1 MRLLHYAVRMSFITN
16 THNDDLV
23 VLSDQTTGAH
33 IDPVILGHRLRHF
46 RTEASLT
53 LDELAKKLG
62 ATASHLSM
70 IENGKREPKINL
82 LSEAA
87 ELVGVTVADLLKPE
101 APSPRAALEISVEKA
116 QRTKHWQTMGLPNI
130 KVSSRIPTQVLEIID
145 GLNRE
150 LRRQHAEQAA
160 TPEEARR
167 ANVAMRKEQRERNNY
182 YAELEQE
189 AQQLLTAVGH
199 AEGPLSYHSIADIAD
214 YLNFE
219 LRFIS
224 SLPHSTRSVTDLK
237 NRIVFLA
244 DSRNPD
250 HDPRSVALQA
260 LVSYVLGHGE
270 PEDYKDFLR
279 QRVSTNYMTA
289 ALLMPEKTVVKDLRR
304 RKQQRDIAIEDIRD
318 AYSVSYESAAHR
330 FTNLATHHL
339 DITCHFQKVH
349 ESGVLHKAYENDGV
363 NFPVDSI
370 GAIEGQA
377 ACRYWTSREV
387 FNTSDRF
394 RPFNQY
400 TDTVVGTFWCTAVVE
415 PSQSALFSL
424 SVGIPFD
431 EARWFRGAETAE
443 RSQSNCPD
451 PTCCRTPS
459 AELEAQWGGYAWPA
473 ARTNAHMLAA
483 MPPGAFPG
491 VDDVAVY
498 EFLAA
503 QEHLQQ

>member
-1 MRLLHYAVRMSFITN
+1 MSFITN

>member
-1 MRLLHYAVRMSFITN
+1 MTSLTN
-16 THNDDLV
+16 PD
-23 VLSDQTTGAH
+23 TGALQDPEDLSRSS
-33 IDPVILGHRLRHF
+33 IDPVMLGHRMRHY
-46 RTEASLT
+46 RTAASMT
-53 LDELAKKLG
+53 LDELASKLG

-70 IENGKREPKINL
+70 IENGKREPKISL
-82 LSEAA
+82 LTDAA
-87 ELVGVTVADLLKPE
+87 EYLGIELDDLLNPE
-101 APSPRAALEISVEKA
+101 APSARAALEISVEKA
-116 QRTKHWQTMGLPNI
+116 QRSRQWHAMGLPTI
-130 KVSSRIPTQVLEIID
+130 RVSSRMPTEVLEVID
-145 GLNRE
+145 GLTRE

-167 ANVAMRKEQRERNNY
+167 ANVAMRKEQRERDNY
-182 YAELEQE
+182 YAELE
-189 AQQLLTAVGH
+189 AQARELLSAVGH
-199 AEGPLSYHSIADIAD
+199 SEGPLSYHAIADIAD
-214 YLNFE
+214 HLNFE

-237 NRIVFLA
+237 NRIIFLA
-244 DSRNPD
+244 DARNPD

-270 PEDYKDFLR
+270 PVDYKDFLR
-279 QRVSTNYMTA
+279 QRVHTNYMTA
-289 ALLMPEKTVVKDLRR
+289 ALMMPEKSLVKMLRQ
-304 RKQQRDIAIEDIRD
+304 RKDNRDIAIEDIRD

-330 FTNLATHHL
+330 FTNVATRHL
-339 DITCHFQKVH
+339 DIECHFQKVH

-387 FNTSDRF
+387 FKSSDRF

-400 TDTVVGTFWCTAVVE
+400 TDTTVGTYWCTAVVE

-424 SVGIPFD
+424 SVGIPF
-431 EARWFRGAETAE
+431 EQARWFRGADTAE

-459 AELEAQWGGYAWPA
+459 PELEAQWGGYAWPA

-503 QEHLQQ
+503 QEHFQQ

>member
-1 MRLLHYAVRMSFITN
+1 MAF
-16 THNDDLV
+16 
-23 VLSDQTTGAH
+23 LSDPESVESQDLSETSSQPH

-46 RTEASLT
+46 RAAADMT
-53 LDELAKKLG
+53 LDTLAVQLG

-70 IENGKREPKINL
+70 IENGKREPKITL
-82 LSEAA
+82 LTHAA
-87 ELVGVTVADLLKPE
+87 QLLGVELADLLQPE
-101 APSPRAALEISVEKA
+101 APSTRAALEISVEKA
-116 QRTKHWQTMGLPNI
+116 QRTPHWQAMGLPTI
-130 KVSSRIPTQVLEIID
+130 RVSSAISTPVLEALD
-145 GLNRE
+145 GLTRE

-167 ANVAMRKEQRERNNY
+167 ANVSMRKEQREHNNY
-182 YAELEQE
+182 YAELEKE
-189 AQQLLTAVGH
+189 AHELLAAVGH
-199 AEGPLSYHSIADIAD
+199 DDGPLSYHAIADIAD
-214 YLNFE
+214 HLNFE
-219 LRFIS
+219 LRFVS

-237 NRIVFLA
+237 NRVVFLA
-244 DSRNPD
+244 DARSPD

-270 PEDYKDFLR
+270 PVDYKDFLR
-279 QRVSTNYMTA
+279 QRVSTNYVTA
-289 ALLMPEKTVVKDLRR
+289 ALMMPEKSLVKQLKQ
-304 RKQQRDIAIEDIRD
+304 RKNDRDIAIEDIRD

-330 FTNLATHHL
+330 FTNVATHHL
-339 DITCHFQKVH
+339 DIECHFQKVH

-377 ACRYWTSREV
+377 ACRYWTCREV
-387 FNTSDRF
+387 FGTSDRF

-400 TDTVVGTFWCTAVVE
+400 TDTVVGTYWCTAVVE

-424 SVGIPFD
+424 SVGIPF
-431 EARWFRGAETAE
+431 EQARWFRGADTAE
-443 RSQSNCPD
+443 RSQSHCPD

-459 AELEAQWGGYAWPA
+459 AELQAQWAGHAWPA

-483 MPPGAFPG
+483 MPPGSFPG

-503 QEHLQQ
+503 QEHFSR

>member
-1 MRLLHYAVRMSFITN
+1 MTSIAKFQ
-16 THNDDLV
+16 DDEQAEFTGQ
-23 VLSDQTTGAH
+23 SSGAH
-33 IDPVILGHRLRHF
+33 VDPVILGYRLRHF
-46 RTEASLT
+46 RTEAAMT
-53 LDELAKKLG
+53 LEELASKLE

-70 IENGKREPKINL
+70 IENGKREPKVSL
-82 LSEAA
+82 LSQAA
-87 ELVGVTVADLLKPE
+87 ELLGVEVADLLLPE
-101 APSPRAALEISVEKA
+101 APTARAALEISVEKA
-116 QRTKHWQTMGLPNI
+116 QGTRHWQAMGLPSVR
-130 KVSSRIPTQVLEIID
+130 VSSRIPTPVLEIID
-145 GLNRE
+145 GLTRE

-182 YAELEQE
+182 YAELEDQ
-189 AQQLLTAVGH
+189 ARQLLTAVGH
-199 AEGPLSYHSIADIAD
+199 DDGPLSYHTIADIAD
-214 YLNFE
+214 HLKFE

-270 PEDYKDFLR
+270 PVDYKDFLR

-289 ALLMPEKTVVKDLRR
+289 ALLMPEKSLVKQLRR
-304 RKQQRDIAIEDIRD
+304 RKQDRDIAIEDIRD

-339 DITCHFQKVH
+339 DIECHFQKVH
-349 ESGVLHKAYENDGV
+349 ESGILHKAYENDGV

-387 FNTSDRF
+387 FKTSDRF

-400 TDTVVGTFWCTAVVE
+400 TDTMVGTFWCTAVVE

-431 EARWFRGAETAE
+431 QARWFRGADTAE

-459 AELEAQWGGYAWPA
+459 PELEAQWGGYAWPA

-483 MPPGAFPG
+483 MPAGAFPG

-503 QEHLQQ
+503 QEHFTQ

>member
-1 MRLLHYAVRMSFITN
+1 MPQITN
-16 THNDDLV
+16 SPDTFPDDDASTSRYV
-23 VLSDQTTGAH
+23 
-33 IDPVILGHRLRHF
+33 DPVILGYRLRHF
-46 RTEASLT
+46 RTAANLT
-53 LDELAKKLG
+53 LDELAAKLG

-70 IENGKREPKINL
+70 IENGKREPKVSL

-87 ELVGVTVADLLKPE
+87 AHFGVDMADLLRPE
-101 APSPRAALEISVEKA
+101 APSARAALEISVEKA
-116 QRTKHWQTMGLPNI
+116 QRTRYWETLGLPNI
-130 KVSSRIPTQVLEIID
+130 RVSSGVSTALLEVID
-145 GLNRE
+145 GLTRE

-182 YAELEQE
+182 YAELEAQARKLLMATGHE
-189 AQQLLTAVGH
+189 A
-199 AEGPLSYHSIADIAD
+199 GPLSHHAIADIAD
-214 YLNFE
+214 HLNFE

-237 NRIVFLA
+237 NRIIFLA
-244 DSRNPD
+244 DSRTPD

-270 PEDYKDFLR
+270 PSNYQDFLR

-289 ALLMPEKTVVKDLRR
+289 ALMMPEKSLIQLLRR
-304 RKQQRDIAIEDIRD
+304 RKDERDIAIEDIRD
-318 AYSVSYESAAHR
+318 LYSVSYESAAHR
-330 FTNLATHHL
+330 FTNIATHHL
-339 DITCHFQKVH
+339 EIPCHFQKVH
-349 ESGVLHKAYENDGV
+349 ESGVLHKAYENDDV

-370 GAIEGQA
+370 GAIEGQS

-387 FNTSDRF
+387 FEKSDRF

-400 TDTVVGTFWCTAVVE
+400 TDTAVGTFWCTAVVE
-415 PSQSALFSL
+415 PSQQSLYSL
-424 SVGIPFD
+424 SVGVPFD
-431 EARWFRGAETAE
+431 QARWFRGADTAE
-443 RSQSNCPD
+443 RSNSNCPD

-459 AELEAQWGGYAWPA
+459 AELAAQWDGYAWPA

-483 MPPGAFPG
+483 MPPGSFPG

-503 QEHLQQ
+503 QEQFHQ

>member
-1 MRLLHYAVRMSFITN
+1 MTSITN
-16 THNDDLV
+16 FPQHDPPGDGE
-23 VLSDQTTGAH
+23 QTRNTH
-33 IDPVILGHRLRHF
+33 IDPVILGHRLRHY
-46 RTEASLT
+46 RTEAAMT
-53 LDELAKKLG
+53 LDELAKRLG

-70 IENGKREPKINL
+70 IENGKREPKLSL
-82 LSEAA
+82 LAQA
-87 ELVGVTVADLLKPE
+87 GELLGVTVDDLLQPE
-101 APSPRAALEISVEKA
+101 APSARAALEISVEKA
-116 QRTKHWQTMGLPNI
+116 QRSRHWQTMGLPNI
-130 KVSSRIPTQVLEIID
+130 RVSSRIPTSVLEVID
-145 GLNRE
+145 GLSRE

-182 YAELEQE
+182 YAELERE
-189 AQQLLTAVGH
+189 AQQLLAAVGH
-199 AEGPLSYHSIADIAD
+199 DDGPLSYHSIADIAD
-214 YLNFE
+214 HLDFE

-244 DSRNPD
+244 DARNPD

-289 ALLMPEKTVVKDLRR
+289 ALLMPEKPVVKYLQR
-304 RKQQRDIAIEDIRD
+304 RKKERDLAIEDIRD

-330 FTNLATHHL
+330 FTNLATHHF
-339 DITCHFQKVH
+339 DITCHVPKVH
-349 ESGVLHKAYENDGV
+349 ESAVLHRAYENDGV

-387 FNTSDRF
+387 FSTSDRF

-415 PSQSALFSL
+415 PSQSSLFSL
-424 SVGIPFD
+424 SIGIPFD
-431 EARWFRGAETAE
+431 EARWFRGADTAE

-459 AELEAQWGGYAWPA
+459 PELEAQWGGYVWPA

-503 QEHLQQ
+503 QEHFDQ

>member
-1 MRLLHYAVRMSFITN
+1 MTSATDPDAGTN
-16 THNDDLV
+16 PESSEATVPDR
-23 VLSDQTTGAH
+23 

-46 RTEASLT
+46 RTEAAMT
-53 LDELAKKLG
+53 LDGLASKLG

-70 IENGKREPKINL
+70 IENGKREPRVSL
-82 LSEAA
+82 LSQTAD
-87 ELVGVTVADLLKPE
+87 LLGVEVADLLNPE
-101 APSPRAALEISVEKA
+101 APSARAALEISVEKA
-116 QRTKHWQTMGLPNI
+116 QRAPHWQAMGLPNI
-130 KVSSRIPTQVLEIID
+130 RVSSGMSTPVLEVID
-145 GLNRE
+145 GLTRE
-150 LRRQHAEQAA
+150 LRRQYAEQAA

-182 YAELEQE
+182 YAELETQASE
-189 AQQLLTAVGH
+189 LLTAVGH
-199 AEGPLSYHSIADIAD
+199 DEGPLSYHAIADIAD
-214 YLNFE
+214 HLNFE

-237 NRIVFLA
+237 NRIIFLA

-270 PEDYKDFLR
+270 PVDYKDFLR

-289 ALLMPEKTVVKDLRR
+289 ALLMPEKSLVKQLRR
-304 RKQQRDIAIEDIRD
+304 RKNDRDLAIEDIRD

-339 DITCHFQKVH
+339 DIECHFQKVH

-387 FNTSDRF
+387 FGTSDRF

-415 PSQSALFSL
+415 PSHSSLFSL
-424 SVGIPFD
+424 SVGIPFNQ
-431 EARWFRGAETAE
+431 ARWFRGADTAE
-443 RSQSNCPD
+443 RSRSNCPD

-483 MPPGAFPG
+483 MPPGSFPG

-503 QEHLQQ
+503 QEHLGQ

>member
-1 MRLLHYAVRMSFITN
+1 MTSLAG
-16 THNDDLV
+16 
-23 VLSDQTTGAH
+23 SDTSAWQDAETIPQAS
-33 IDPVILGHRLRHF
+33 IDPVILGYRLRHF
-46 RTEASLT
+46 RTAASLT
-53 LDELAKKLG
+53 LDELAEKVG

-70 IENGKREPKINL
+70 IENGKREPKLSL
-82 LSEAA
+82 LTEV
-87 ELVGVTVADLLKPE
+87 VGHLGVEITDLLQPE
-101 APSPRAALEISVEKA
+101 APSARAALEISVEKA
-116 QRTKHWQTMGLPNI
+116 QRTRHWQAMGLPNI
-130 KVSSRIPTQVLEIID
+130 RISSRMPTEVLEVID
-145 GLNRE
+145 GLTRE

-167 ANVAMRKEQRERNNY
+167 ANVAMRKEQRERNNF
-182 YAELEQE
+182 YAELESQANE
-189 AQQLLTAVGH
+189 LLAAVGH
-199 AEGPLSYHSIADIAD
+199 DAGPLSYHAIADIAD
-214 YLNFE
+214 HLNFE

-237 NRIVFLA
+237 NRIIFLA
-244 DSRNPD
+244 DARNPD

-270 PEDYKDFLR
+270 PVDYKDFLR
-279 QRVSTNYMTA
+279 QRVYTNYMTA
-289 ALLMPEKTVVKDLRR
+289 ALMMPEKPLVKMLRE
-304 RKQQRDIAIEDIRD
+304 RKTNRDIAIEDIRD

-339 DITCHFQKVH
+339 EVECHFQKVH

-377 ACRYWTSREV
+377 ACRYWTCREV
-387 FNTSDRF
+387 FGASDRF

-400 TDTVVGTFWCTAVVE
+400 TDTTVGTYWCTAVVE
-415 PSQSALFSL
+415 PSQAALFSL

-431 EARWFRGAETAE
+431 HARWFRGADTAE
-443 RSQSNCPD
+443 RSSSNCPD

-459 AELEAQWGGYAWPA
+459 AELEAQWGGNAWPA

-503 QEHLQQ
+503 QEQFSR

>member
-1 MRLLHYAVRMSFITN
+1 MASTTN
-16 THNDDLV
+16 SESQNYPHISETV
-23 VLSDQTTGAH
+23 SPSK

-46 RTEASLT
+46 RTAANMT
-53 LDELAKKLG
+53 LGELASQLG

-70 IENGKREPKINL
+70 IENGKREPKVSL
-82 LSEAA
+82 LTRGADILGVE
-87 ELVGVTVADLLKPE
+87 VGDFLQPE
-101 APSPRAALEISVEKA
+101 APSARAALEISVEKA
-116 QRTKHWQTMGLPNI
+116 QRTRHWQAMGLPALRI
-130 KVSSRIPTQVLEIID
+130 SSGTPTPVLEAID
-145 GLNRE
+145 GLTRE
-150 LRRQHAEQAA
+150 LRRQSAEQAA

-167 ANVAMRKEQRERNNY
+167 ANVSMRKEQRERNNY
-182 YAELEQE
+182 YADLERQAHEL
-189 AQQLLTAVGH
+189 LSAVGH
-199 AEGPLSYHSIADIAD
+199 DEGPLSYHAIADIAD
-214 YLNFE
+214 HLNFE
-219 LRFIS
+219 LRFVS

-237 NRIVFLA
+237 NRVIFLA
-244 DSRNPD
+244 DARNPD

-270 PEDYKDFLR
+270 PVDYKDFLR
-279 QRVSTNYMTA
+279 QRVSTNYVTA
-289 ALLMPEKTVVKDLRR
+289 ALMMPEKSLVKQLKQ
-304 RKQQRDIAIEDIRD
+304 RKKDRDIAIEDIRD
-318 AYSVSYESAAHR
+318 AYSVSYEAAAHR

-339 DITCHFQKVH
+339 DIECHFQKVH

-377 ACRYWTSREV
+377 ACRYWTCREV
-387 FNTSDRF
+387 FGTSDRF

-400 TDTVVGTFWCTAVVE
+400 TDTSVGTYWCTAVVE

-424 SVGIPFD
+424 SVGIPFNH
-431 EARWFRGAETAE
+431 ARWFRGADTAE
-443 RSQSNCPD
+443 RSRSNCPD

-459 AELEAQWGGYAWPA
+459 AELEAQWGGHAWPA

-503 QEHLQQ
+503 QQHFSR

>member
-1 MRLLHYAVRMSFITN
+1 MTSLAG
-16 THNDDLV
+16 
-23 VLSDQTTGAH
+23 SDASAWQDAETIPQAS
-33 IDPVILGHRLRHF
+33 IDPVILGYRLRHF
-46 RTEASLT
+46 RTAASLT
-53 LDELAKKLG
+53 LDELAEKVG

-70 IENGKREPKINL
+70 IENGKREPKLSL
-82 LSEAA
+82 LTEV
-87 ELVGVTVADLLKPE
+87 VGHLGVEITDLLQPE
-101 APSPRAALEISVEKA
+101 APSARAALEISVEKA
-116 QRTKHWQTMGLPNI
+116 QRTRHWQAMGLPNI
-130 KVSSRIPTQVLEIID
+130 RISSRMPTEVLEVID
-145 GLNRE
+145 GLTRE

-167 ANVAMRKEQRERNNY
+167 ANVAMRKEQRERNNF
-182 YAELEQE
+182 YAELESQANE
-189 AQQLLTAVGH
+189 LLAAVGH
-199 AEGPLSYHSIADIAD
+199 DAGPLSYHAIADIAD
-214 YLNFE
+214 HLNFE

-237 NRIVFLA
+237 NRIIFLA
-244 DSRNPD
+244 DARNPD

-270 PEDYKDFLR
+270 PVDYKDFLR
-279 QRVSTNYMTA
+279 QRVYTNYMTA
-289 ALLMPEKTVVKDLRR
+289 ALMMPEKPLVKMLRE
-304 RKQQRDIAIEDIRD
+304 RKTNRDIAIEDIRD

-339 DITCHFQKVH
+339 EVECHFQKVH

-387 FNTSDRF
+387 FKTSDRF

-415 PSQSALFSL
+415 PSQASLFSL
-424 SVGIPFD
+424 SVGVPF
-431 EARWFRGAETAE
+431 EQARWFRGADTAE
-443 RSQSNCPD
+443 RSRSHCPD

-459 AELEAQWGGYAWPA
+459 PELEAQWGGYAWPA
-473 ARTNAHMLAA
+473 ARANAHMLAA
-483 MPPGAFPG
+483 MPSGAFPG

-498 EFLAA
+498 EFLAT
-503 QEHLQQ
+503 QEHFHQ

>member
-1 MRLLHYAVRMSFITN
+1 MASITKP
-16 THNDDLV
+16 HDEDSSGLA
-23 VLSDQTTGAH
+23 DQTSGAY

-46 RTEASLT
+46 RTAASLT

-70 IENGKREPKINL
+70 VENGKREPKITL

-101 APSPRAALEISVEKA
+101 APSARTALEISVEKA
-116 QRTKHWQTMGLPNI
+116 QRTTQWQAMGLPNI
-130 KVSSRIPTQVLEIID
+130 RVSSRMPTQVLEIID
-145 GLNRE
+145 GLHRE

-182 YAELEQE
+182 YAELEE
-189 AQQLLTAVGH
+189 HAQQLLTAVGH
-199 AEGPLSYHSIADIAD
+199 NEGPLSHHAIADIAD
-214 YLNFE
+214 HLNFE

-244 DSRNPD
+244 DSRTPD

-270 PEDYKDFLR
+270 PHDYKDFLR

-289 ALLMPEKTVVKDLRR
+289 ALLMPEKSLVKHLRR
-304 RKQQRDIAIEDIRD
+304 RKQERDIAIEDIRD
-318 AYSVSYESAAHR
+318 AFSVSYESAAHR

-387 FNTSDRF
+387 FSTSDRF

-400 TDTVVGTFWCTAVVE
+400 TDTSVGTFWCTAVVE
-415 PSQSALFSL
+415 PSQSALYSL

-459 AELEAQWGGYAWPA
+459 PELEAQWGGYAWPA
-473 ARTNAHMLAA
+473 ARTNAHILAA

-503 QEHLQQ
+503 QEHFNQ

>member
-1 MRLLHYAVRMSFITN
+1 MTSITHLH
-16 THNDDLV
+16 DDEPGTDDYT
-23 VLSDQTTGAH
+23 SGAH
-33 IDPVILGHRLRHF
+33 IDPVVLGHRLRHF
-46 RTEASLT
+46 RSEASMT
-53 LDELAKKLG
+53 LSELATRLG

-70 IENGKREPKINL
+70 VENGKREPKVSL

-87 ELVGVTVADLLKPE
+87 ELLGVTVADLLKPE
-101 APSPRAALEISVEKA
+101 APSARAALEISVEKA
-116 QRTKHWQTMGLPNI
+116 QQTKQWQALGLPNVR
-130 KVSSRIPTQVLEIID
+130 VSSSIPAPVLETID
-145 GLNRE
+145 GLYRE

-182 YAELEQE
+182 YAELEEQARE
-189 AQQLLTAVGH
+189 LLDAVGH
-199 AEGPLSYHSIADIAD
+199 DDGPLSYHAIADIAD
-214 YLNFE
+214 HLNFE

-279 QRVSTNYMTA
+279 QRVATNYTTA
-289 ALLMPEKTVVKDLRR
+289 ALLMPEKPLVRYLRR
-304 RKQQRDIAIEDIRD
+304 RKQERDIAIEDIRD

-387 FNTSDRF
+387 FSTSDRF

-415 PSQSALFSL
+415 PSQSSLFSL

-431 EARWFRGAETAE
+431 EARWFRGADTAE

-503 QEHLQQ
+503 QEHFSQ

>member
-1 MRLLHYAVRMSFITN
+1 MTSITN
-16 THNDDLV
+16 FPQDDPSV
-23 VLSDQTTGAH
+23 DGEQTRNTH
-33 IDPVILGHRLRHF
+33 IDPVILGHRLRHY
-46 RTEASLT
+46 RTEAAMT
-53 LDELAKKLG
+53 LDELAKRLG

-70 IENGKREPKINL
+70 IENGKREPKLSL
-82 LSEAA
+82 LAQA
-87 ELVGVTVADLLKPE
+87 GELLGVTVDDLLHPE
-101 APSPRAALEISVEKA
+101 APSARAALEISVEKA
-116 QRTKHWQTMGLPNI
+116 QRSRHWQTMGLPNI
-130 KVSSRIPTQVLEIID
+130 RVSSRIPTSVLEVID
-145 GLNRE
+145 GLSRE

-182 YAELEQE
+182 YAELERE
-189 AQQLLTAVGH
+189 AQQLLAAVGH
-199 AEGPLSYHSIADIAD
+199 DDGPLSYHSIADIAD
-214 YLNFE
+214 HLDFE

-244 DSRNPD
+244 DARNPD

-289 ALLMPEKTVVKDLRR
+289 ALLMPEKPVVKYLQR
-304 RKQQRDIAIEDIRD
+304 RKKERDLAIEDIRD

-387 FNTSDRF
+387 FKTSDRF

-400 TDTVVGTFWCTAVVE
+400 TDTLVGTFWCTAVVE
-415 PSQSALFSL
+415 PSQSSLFSL
-424 SVGIPFD
+424 SIGIPFD
-431 EARWFRGAETAE
+431 EARWFRGADTAE

-459 AELEAQWGGYAWPA
+459 PELEAQWGGYAWPA

-503 QEHLQQ
+503 QEHFNQ

>member
-1 MRLLHYAVRMSFITN
+1 MTSLTGPNASPLHDAETIPQS
-16 THNDDLV
+16 
-23 VLSDQTTGAH
+23 S
-33 IDPVILGHRLRHF
+33 IDPVILGYRLRHF
-46 RTEASLT
+46 RTAASLT
-53 LDELAKKLG
+53 LDELAEKLG

-70 IENGKREPKINL
+70 IENGKREPKLSL
-82 LSEAA
+82 LTDVA
-87 ELVGVTVADLLKPE
+87 EHLGIEIGDLLQPE
-101 APSPRAALEISVEKA
+101 APSARAALEISVEKA
-116 QRTKHWQTMGLPNI
+116 QRTRHWQAMGLPSI
-130 KVSSRIPTQVLEIID
+130 RVSSRMPTEVLEVID
-145 GLNRE
+145 GLTRE

-182 YAELEQE
+182 YAELESQANE
-189 AQQLLTAVGH
+189 LLAAVGH
-199 AEGPLSYHSIADIAD
+199 DAGPLSYHAIADIAD
-214 YLNFE
+214 HLNFE

-237 NRIVFLA
+237 NRIIFLA
-244 DSRNPD
+244 DARNPD

-270 PEDYKDFLR
+270 PVDYKDFLR
-279 QRVSTNYMTA
+279 QRVYTNYMTA
-289 ALLMPEKTVVKDLRR
+289 ALMMPEKPLVRMLRQ
-304 RKQQRDIAIEDIRD
+304 RKENRDIAIEDIRD

-330 FTNLATHHL
+330 FTNLATRHL
-339 DITCHFQKVH
+339 DIACHFQKVH

-387 FNTSDRF
+387 FKTSDRF

-415 PSQSALFSL
+415 PSQSSLFSL
-424 SVGIPFD
+424 SVGIPF
-431 EARWFRGAETAE
+431 EQARWFRGVDTAE

-459 AELEAQWGGYAWPA
+459 PELEAQWGGYAWPA

-503 QEHLQQ
+503 QEHFYQ

>member
-1 MRLLHYAVRMSFITN
+1 MASFT
-16 THNDDLV
+16 DPGSFEDQDL
-23 VLSDQTTGAH
+23 SETASQAH

-46 RTEASLT
+46 RTAADTT
-53 LDELAKKLG
+53 LDALATQLG

-70 IENGKREPKINL
+70 IENGKREPKITL
-82 LSEAA
+82 LTQAA
-87 ELVGVTVADLLKPE
+87 QLLGVELADLLQPE
-101 APSPRAALEISVEKA
+101 APSTRAALEISVEKA
-116 QRTKHWQTMGLPNI
+116 QRTPHWQAMGLPTI
-130 KVSSRIPTQVLEIID
+130 RVSSAISTPVLEALD
-145 GLNRE
+145 GLTRE

-167 ANVAMRKEQRERNNY
+167 ANVSMRKEQRERNNY
-182 YAELEQE
+182 YAELEKE
-189 AQQLLTAVGH
+189 AHELLTAVGH
-199 AEGPLSYHSIADIAD
+199 DDGPLSYHAIADIAD
-214 YLNFE
+214 HLNFE
-219 LRFIS
+219 LRFVS

-237 NRIVFLA
+237 NRVVFLA
-244 DSRNPD
+244 DARSPD

-270 PEDYKDFLR
+270 PGDYKDFLR
-279 QRVSTNYMTA
+279 QRVSTNYVTA
-289 ALLMPEKTVVKDLRR
+289 ALMMPEKSSVKQLKQ
-304 RKQQRDIAIEDIRD
+304 RKNDRDIAIEDIRD

-330 FTNLATHHL
+330 FTNVATHHL
-339 DITCHFQKVH
+339 DIECHFQKVH

-377 ACRYWTSREV
+377 ACRYWTCREV
-387 FNTSDRF
+387 FGTSDRF

-400 TDTVVGTFWCTAVVE
+400 TDTIVGTYWCTAVVE

-424 SVGIPFD
+424 SVGIPF
-431 EARWFRGAETAE
+431 EQARWFRGADTAE

-459 AELEAQWGGYAWPA
+459 AELQAQWAGHAWPA

-483 MPPGAFPG
+483 MPPGSFPG

-503 QEHLQQ
+503 QEHFSR

>member
-1 MRLLHYAVRMSFITN
+1 MTSLTN
-16 THNDDLV
+16 PD
-23 VLSDQTTGAH
+23 TGALQDPEDLSRSS
-33 IDPVILGHRLRHF
+33 IDPVMLGHRMRHY
-46 RTEASLT
+46 RTAASMT
-53 LDELAKKLG
+53 LDELASKLG

-70 IENGKREPKINL
+70 IENGKREPKISL
-82 LSEAA
+82 LTDAA
-87 ELVGVTVADLLKPE
+87 EYLGIELDDLLNPE
-101 APSPRAALEISVEKA
+101 APSARAALEISVEKA
-116 QRTKHWQTMGLPNI
+116 QRSRQWHAMGLPTI
-130 KVSSRIPTQVLEIID
+130 RVSSRMPTEVLEVID
-145 GLNRE
+145 GLTRE

-167 ANVAMRKEQRERNNY
+167 ANVAMRKEQRERDNY
-182 YAELEQE
+182 YAELE
-189 AQQLLTAVGH
+189 AQARELLAAVGH
-199 AEGPLSYHSIADIAD
+199 SEGPLSYHAIADIAD
-214 YLNFE
+214 HLNFE

-237 NRIVFLA
+237 NRIIFLA
-244 DSRNPD
+244 DARNPD

-270 PEDYKDFLR
+270 PVDYKDFLR
-279 QRVSTNYMTA
+279 QRVHTNYMTA
-289 ALLMPEKTVVKDLRR
+289 ALMMPEKSLVKMLRQ
-304 RKQQRDIAIEDIRD
+304 RKDNRDIAIEDIRD

-330 FTNLATHHL
+330 FTNVATRHL
-339 DITCHFQKVH
+339 DIECHFQKVH

-387 FNTSDRF
+387 FKSSDRF

-400 TDTVVGTFWCTAVVE
+400 TDTTVGTYWCTAVVE

-424 SVGIPFD
+424 SVGIPF
-431 EARWFRGAETAE
+431 EQARWFRGADTAE

-459 AELEAQWGGYAWPA
+459 PELEAQWGGYAWPA

-503 QEHLQQ
+503 QEHFQQ

>member
-1 MRLLHYAVRMSFITN
+1 MASSTDSESQDRPDVSEAVSP
-16 THNDDLV
+16 
-23 VLSDQTTGAH
+23 SK
-33 IDPVILGHRLRHF
+33 IDPVILGHRLRYF
-46 RTEASLT
+46 RAAANMT
-53 LDELAKKLG
+53 LDELASQLG

-70 IENGKREPKINL
+70 IENGKREPKVSL
-82 LSEAA
+82 LTHGADI
-87 ELVGVTVADLLKPE
+87 LGVGVGDLLQPE
-101 APSPRAALEISVEKA
+101 APSARAALEISVEKA
-116 QRTKHWQTMGLPNI
+116 QRTRPWEAMGRPALR
-130 KVSSRIPTQVLEIID
+130 VSSGTPTPVLEVID
-145 GLNRE
+145 GLTRE
-150 LRRQHAEQAA
+150 LRRQSAEQAA

-167 ANVAMRKEQRERNNY
+167 ANVSMRKEQRERNNY
-182 YAELEQE
+182 YAELEQQAHE
-189 AQQLLTAVGH
+189 LLAAVGH
-199 AEGPLSYHSIADIAD
+199 DEGPLSYHAIADIAD
-214 YLNFE
+214 HLNFE
-219 LRFIS
+219 LRFVS

-237 NRIVFLA
+237 NRVIFLA

-270 PEDYKDFLR
+270 PVDYKDFLL
-279 QRVSTNYMTA
+279 QRVSTNYVTA
-289 ALLMPEKTVVKDLRR
+289 ALMMPEKSLVKQLRQ
-304 RKQQRDIAIEDIRD
+304 RKKDRDIAIEDIRD

-339 DITCHFQKVH
+339 EIECHFQKVH

-377 ACRYWTSREV
+377 ACRYWTCREV
-387 FNTSDRF
+387 FDTSDRF

-400 TDTVVGTFWCTAVVE
+400 TDTSVGTYWCTAVVE

-431 EARWFRGAETAE
+431 QARWFRGADTAE
-443 RSQSNCPD
+443 RSRSNCPD

-459 AELEAQWGGYAWPA
+459 AELEAQWGGNAWPA

-503 QEHLQQ
+503 QEQFSR

>member
-1 MRLLHYAVRMSFITN
+1 MTSLTN
-16 THNDDLV
+16 PD
-23 VLSDQTTGAH
+23 TGALQDPEDLSRSS
-33 IDPVILGHRLRHF
+33 IDPVMLGHRMRHY
-46 RTEASLT
+46 RTAASMT
-53 LDELAKKLG
+53 LDELASKLG

-70 IENGKREPKINL
+70 IENGKREPKISL
-82 LSEAA
+82 LTDAA
-87 ELVGVTVADLLKPE
+87 EYLGIELDDLLKPE
-101 APSPRAALEISVEKA
+101 APSARAALEISVEKA
-116 QRTKHWQTMGLPNI
+116 QRSRQWHAMGLPTI
-130 KVSSRIPTQVLEIID
+130 RVSSRMPTEVLEVID
-145 GLNRE
+145 GLTRE

-167 ANVAMRKEQRERNNY
+167 ANVAMRKEQRERDNY
-182 YAELEQE
+182 YAELE
-189 AQQLLTAVGH
+189 AQARELLAAVGH
-199 AEGPLSYHSIADIAD
+199 SEGPLSYHAIADIAD
-214 YLNFE
+214 HLNFE

-237 NRIVFLA
+237 NRIIFLA
-244 DSRNPD
+244 DARNPD

-270 PEDYKDFLR
+270 PVDYKDFLR
-279 QRVSTNYMTA
+279 QRVHTNYMTA
-289 ALLMPEKTVVKDLRR
+289 ALMMPEKSLVKMLRQ
-304 RKQQRDIAIEDIRD
+304 RKDNRDIAIEDIRD

-330 FTNLATHHL
+330 FTNVATRHL
-339 DITCHFQKVH
+339 DIECHFQKVH

-387 FNTSDRF
+387 FKSSDRF

-400 TDTVVGTFWCTAVVE
+400 TDTTVGTYWCTAVVE

-424 SVGIPFD
+424 SVGIPF
-431 EARWFRGAETAE
+431 EQARWFRGADTAE

-459 AELEAQWGGYAWPA
+459 PELEAQWGGYAWPA

-503 QEHLQQ
+503 QEHFQQ

>member
-415 PSQSALFSL
+415 PSQSSLFSL